1 MAHLITSTSKTT
13 TYIYDGTSTITSAS
27 INTART
33 TGQGFGISTSAILA
47 TGYDGTSP
55 GLSNA
60 GEEFSSATSAAEAV
74 DVDFD

>member
-1 MAHLITSTSKTT
+1 M
-13 TYIYDGTSTITSAS
+13 
-27 INTART
+27 RR
-33 TGQGFGISTSAILA
+33 FGISTSAILA

-74 DVDFD
+74 DVDTEYEFMLAEYLYRRMYQ